1 MNNDVLH
8 TAQPF
13 CLNYIF
19 SHGLEN
25 EFKAYVNNMHKRS
38 RGKFNNEEERLYD
51 LKQHLSHSCNFELY
65 VYSFVTDRMSNDL
78 LVFVLGE

>member
-8 TAQPF
+8 AAQPF

-25 EFKAYVNNMHKRS
+25 DFKAYVNNMHKRS
-38 RGKFNNEEERLYD
+38 RGKFNDEEARLRD
-51 LKQHLSHSCNFELY
+51 LKQHLNYSCNFELY
-65 VYSFVTDRMSNDL
+65 VYSFVTDSMSNDL
-78 LVFVLGE
+78 RAFILEE